1 MACGAA
7 FGFEFS
13 GGRSF
18 AGFEGGEGLTSL
30 LRVGNSAN
38 GVNPDQSVLGIRVER
53 KTAPG
58 PVLGMIDQ
66 FSFQRIHVHV
76 VEFFDPLLQTPY
88 VEIIEAALPKAR
100 QRIVATGKVQ
110 IQLSGDGAPLAA
122 QAARDALFQHLNHG
136 RGRSLAR
143 LADEQMDVLR
153 HDYVAHQ
160 GEAIAIPHLTE
171 DLDENIS
178 GANRAQQGQA
188 SIASE
193 RNEMQ
198 MTVPVVANEF
208 VGHGTKEKSK
218 PRPSKNERVGHPEKR
233 DQFLGVDVLE
243 WYHAIVIARQQKK
256 RERVAHPPGREWK
269 IVGIPNQLEADPC
282 SYTMTETI

>member
-1 MACGAA
+1 MAGGAA

-13 GGRSF
+13 GGRAF
-18 AGFEGGEGLTSL
+18 AGFEGAEGLTFL

-143 LADEQMDVLR
+143 LADEQRDVLR

-218 PRPSKNERVGHPEKR
+218 PRTSKNERGGHPGKR

-269 IVGIPNQLEADPC
+269 IVGIPNQLEAHPC